1 MYLLTRLCL
10 KATSNWMVLRT
21 LEYQFVNAIFNVY
34 FMSKKVMAKSI
45 GSLIK
50 TVKEIEDE
58 NRRGTNALEVAIDSI
73 EQELNTFNSNETPKK
88 KFSAEDL
95 IKATRPITDATGKA
109 VVAGNNLK
117 QDDIVAAANTGR
129 KAICDLLVTCK
140 VCI

>member
-1 MYLLTRLCL
+1 
-10 KATSNWMVLRT
+10 
-21 LEYQFVNAIFNVY
+21 
-34 FMSKKVMAKSI
+34 MAKSI

-88 KFSAEDL
+88 KFSTEDL

-140 VCI
+140 VCIQH